1 MDLLERYLQ
10 AVKFWLPKAQKQDI
24 IAELSEDI
32 RSEIEE
38 KESTLGRGL
47 NEAELSDLLKKRG
60 RPVFVANRYLPQE
73 QLIGPVL
80 FPIYRLVLKIVLACY
95 LVPAVLV
102 WIILMVFNSGYRAA
116 HANVLETLGSIWST
130 LWFSAFVAAAAI
142 TLVFAILERVQFRS
156 RLEDWNPRSLPAVRK
171 NANLIPRFGSIVEIA
186 ANTFLVVWLTT
197 YNMSSTTIFNFAN
210 FQVFLSPAWRYV
222 FWGFLLL
229 ALVNIALAAAN
240 LARPYWSASRA
251 TIRLLSDVGGSVIFA
266 SLFKIHILTGFA
278 ATDVSPERAAEI
290 TSAIN
295 FWTGK
300 MFAAAVVFGVIILCI
315 DAFRIFRVKWCASP
329 APKSTSTVIA

>member
-10 AVKFWLPKAQKQDI
+10 AVKFWLPKEQKQDI

-38 KESTLGRGL
+38 KESALERSL

-80 FPIYRLVLKIVLACY
+80 FPIYRLVLKIVMACY
-95 LVPAVLV
+95 LLPAVLV
-102 WIILMVFNSGYRAA
+102 WILLMVFNSGYRAE
-116 HANVLETLGSIWST
+116 HANFIDALGSIWST

-142 TLVFAILERVQFRS
+142 TLIFAIVERVQFKS
-156 RLEDWNPRSLPAVRK
+156 RLEDWNPRSLPALRK
-171 NANLIPRFGSIVEIA
+171 NANLIPRFGSIVEIV
-186 ANTFLVVWLTT
+186 ANSVFALWVTS
-197 YNMSSTTIFNFAN
+197 NMSAITIFNYYH
-210 FQVFLSPAWRYV
+210 FQIFLSPAWRYV

-229 ALVNIALAAAN
+229 ALANVALAATN
-240 LARPYWSASRA
+240 LVRPYWTASRA
-251 TIRLLSDVGGSVIFA
+251 TVRLLCDVAGSVLFA
-266 SLFKIHILTGFA
+266 SLFRINILTGFT
-278 ATDVSPERAAEI
+278 ATNVSPERAAEI

-300 MFAAAVVFGVIILCI
+300 MFVAAVVSGVIILGI
-315 DAFRIFRVKWCASP
+315 DAFRIFRVKWCTSP
-329 APKSTSTVIA
+329 LPKSTSTVIA